1 MSPLSIEE
9 NKMRLMKLYSNQEN
23 IFRTLVFNSG
33 INAIIGT
40 VREKSNYLDDDKK
53 HSHNLGKSTLAKVI
67 DFCLICDH
75 KNHFLM
81 TIEQFCEFEFY
92 LEICLNDS
100 EHGEVP
106 EYLTICR
113 TVRNPSKVSFKRH
126 TLPNQDFLGLV
137 PEEWSAYQLGLNEA
151 RSYLEGLLG
160 LKFIKGYSYRKFL
173 AYLLRAQSDFTD
185 VFKLNRNSRSKDKDW
200 KPILSRLLGFNDEL
214 LIRLYQNADEIKSL
228 KEEIKL
234 RKKINQIDHK
244 GLSEIE
250 AQIAFIE
257 NQISIAENAL
267 SKLDFGNEDK
277 ENIRKL
283 IDNIDDNIVGLNT
296 QLYQLEGR
304 KQRLEDS
311 LKPTRI
317 LFNTKEAEALFKE
330 AGVLFSDQLKKDF
343 EQLINFNEAINQER
357 NDYLAND
364 LKKTNA
370 RIVSIQFRLTEL
382 NQERSNRL
390 SFLNEKE
397 IFEKYKKTSA
407 LLDNHRAELVLL
419 KQQKKVIEDL
429 SNVSSKLKDKIQTK
443 QDLIQEIEKDLTFKV
458 RNDSN
463 SQFIKIRDYFVSI
476 IMRVVGEQAIIKV
489 EQNREGNIDFD
500 AYFENQGIKNHK
512 DKGTSFKKLLCIA
525 FDMAIA
531 RYYAEQGYSLF
542 VYHDGILESLD
553 NNPKRNLLNIIREYS
568 QFGIQFF
575 ITLLSDEVVT
585 LADEGVKP
593 DEIIL
598 ELNDKEDNSGRLFK
612 MASW

>member
-1 MSPLSIEE
+1 
-9 NKMRLMKLYSNQEN
+9 MKLYSNQEN
-23 IFRTLVFNSG
+23 IFQTLVFNSG
-33 INAIIGT
+33 INAIVGT

-75 KNHFLM
+75 KNHFLV
-81 TIEQFCEFEFY
+81 TTEQLSELEFY
-92 LEICLNDS
+92 LEICLDD
-100 EHGEVP
+100 P
-106 EYLTICR
+106 EDGKTTKYLTICR
-113 TVRNPSKVSFKRH
+113 TVHNPSKVSFKKH
-126 TLPNQDFLGLV
+126 SSPNQDFLGLM
-137 PEEWSAYQLGLNEA
+137 PEEWSAYQLGLNDA

-173 AYLLRAQSDFTD
+173 AYLLRTQSDFTD

-200 KPILSRLLGFNDEL
+200 KPILARLLGFNDEL
-214 LIRLYQNADEIKSL
+214 LIRLYNNADDIKSL

-234 RKKINQIDHK
+234 RKKINRIDHK

-257 NQISIAENAL
+257 NQILIAEDAL

-283 IDNIDDNIVGLNT
+283 VDNIDDNIVALNA

-317 LFNTKEAEALFKE
+317 LFDTKEADALFKE
-330 AGVLFSDQLKKDF
+330 AGVLFSDQLKRDF
-343 EQLINFNEAINQER
+343 NQLIKFNEAINQER
-357 NDYLAND
+357 NEYLAND
-364 LKKTNA
+364 LKKTNI
-370 RIVSIQFRLTEL
+370 RIEEIQSRLIKL
-382 NQERSNRL
+382 NQDRSDRL

-397 IFEKYKKTSA
+397 VFEKYKQISSF
-407 LLDNHRAELVLL
+407 LDNHRAELILL
-419 KQQKKVIEDL
+419 EQQKKVIEEL
-429 SNVSSKLKDKIQTK
+429 SNVSYKLKDKTQSR
-443 QDLIQEIEKDLTFKV
+443 QDLIQDIEQDITYKV

-489 EQNREGNIDFD
+489 EQNKEGNVDFD
-500 AYFENQGIKNHK
+500 AYFENQGIKNQKH
-512 DKGTSFKKLLCIA
+512 KGTSFKKLLCIA

-531 RYYAEQGYSLF
+531 RYYAEQGYGLF
-542 VYHDGILESLD
+542 IYHDGILESLD
-553 NNPKRNLLNIIREYS
+553 NNPKKNLLNVIREYS
-568 QFGIQFF
+568 KFGIQHF
-575 ITLLSDEVVT
+575 ITLLDDEIT
-585 LADEGVKP
+585 ILSKSKEGVYP
-593 DEIIL
+593 EEIIL

-612 MASW
+612 IEPW

>member
-1 MSPLSIEE
+1 
-9 NKMRLMKLYSNQEN
+9 MRLMKLYSNQEN
-23 IFRTLVFNSG
+23 IFQTLVFNSG
-33 INAIIGT
+33 INAIVGT

-75 KNHFLM
+75 KNHFLV
-81 TIEQFCEFEFY
+81 TTEQLSELEFY
-92 LEICLNDS
+92 LEICLDD
-100 EHGEVP
+100 P
-106 EYLTICR
+106 EDGKTTKYLTICR
-113 TVRNPSKVSFKRH
+113 TVHNPSKVSFKKH
-126 TLPNQDFLGLV
+126 SSPNQDFLGLM
-137 PEEWSAYQLGLNEA
+137 PEEWSAYQLGLNDA

-173 AYLLRAQSDFTD
+173 AYLLRTQSDFTD

-200 KPILSRLLGFNDEL
+200 KPILARLLGFNDEL
-214 LIRLYQNADEIKSL
+214 LIRLYNNADDIKSL

-234 RKKINQIDHK
+234 RKKINRIDHK

-257 NQISIAENAL
+257 NQILIAEDAL

-283 IDNIDDNIVGLNT
+283 VDNIDDNIVALNA

-317 LFNTKEAEALFKE
+317 LFDTKEADALFKE
-330 AGVLFSDQLKKDF
+330 AGVLFSDQLKRDF
-343 EQLINFNEAINQER
+343 NQLIKFNEAINQER
-357 NDYLAND
+357 NEYLAND
-364 LKKTNA
+364 LKKTNI
-370 RIVSIQFRLTEL
+370 RIEEIQSRLIKL
-382 NQERSNRL
+382 NQDRSDRL

-397 IFEKYKKTSA
+397 VFEKYKQISSF
-407 LLDNHRAELVLL
+407 LDNHRAELILL
-419 KQQKKVIEDL
+419 EQQKKVIEEL
-429 SNVSSKLKDKIQTK
+429 SNVSYKLKDKTQSR
-443 QDLIQEIEKDLTFKV
+443 QDLIQDIEQDITYKV

-489 EQNREGNIDFD
+489 EQNKEGNVDFD
-500 AYFENQGIKNHK
+500 AYFENQGIKNQKH
-512 DKGTSFKKLLCIA
+512 KGTSFKKLLCIA

-531 RYYAEQGYSLF
+531 RYYAEQGYGLF
-542 VYHDGILESLD
+542 IYHDGILESLD
-553 NNPKRNLLNIIREYS
+553 NNPKKNLLNVIREYS
-568 QFGIQFF
+568 KFGIQHF
-575 ITLLSDEVVT
+575 ITLLDDEIT
-585 LADEGVKP
+585 ILSKSKEGVYP
-593 DEIIL
+593 EEIIL

-612 MASW
+612 IEPW